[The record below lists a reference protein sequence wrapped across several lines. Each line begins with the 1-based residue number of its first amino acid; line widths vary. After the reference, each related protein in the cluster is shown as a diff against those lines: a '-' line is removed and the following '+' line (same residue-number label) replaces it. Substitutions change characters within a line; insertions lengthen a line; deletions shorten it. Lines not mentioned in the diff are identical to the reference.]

1 MIPSEKFDPANRL
14 RRNNLNNP
22 ELLDEEMIRKVV
34 DHFYAL
40 AREDEIVGPV
50 FKRVIPDEAWRAH
63 LDLIADFWSSM
74 LLGSGRYNGR
84 PLPKH
89 IALPEL
95 SDAHFKRWL
104 ALFRNTVLE
113 ICPAEIADLFI
124 DRSERIANSFRINI
138 AMRRGENTIHMKPL
152 EREQLL

>member
-1 MIPSEKFDPANRL
+1 MTPSEKFDPANRL
-14 RRNNLNNP
+14 RRHNLNNP
-22 ELLDEEMIRKVV
+22 ELLDEDMIRKVV
-34 DHFYAL
+34 NRFYAQ

-50 FKRVIPDEAWRAH
+50 FKRVIPDEAWGAH

-84 PLPKH
+84 PMPKH
-89 IALPEL
+89 LALPEL
-95 SDAHFKRWL
+95 SDRHFTRWL
-104 ALFRNTVLE
+104 ALFRNTVREL
-113 ICPAEIADLFI
+113 CPTDVADLFI

-152 EREQLL
+152 EREELL